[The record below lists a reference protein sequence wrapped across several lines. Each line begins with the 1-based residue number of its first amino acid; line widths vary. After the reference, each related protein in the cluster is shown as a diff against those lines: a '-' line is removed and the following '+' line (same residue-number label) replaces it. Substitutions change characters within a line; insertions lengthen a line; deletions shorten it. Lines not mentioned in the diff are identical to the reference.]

1 MLFRGLPFFCAH
13 PVNAPFKIL
22 HKQGKVIIITR
33 KIETGLLIHL
43 NSGPACYCE
52 GCVRVSFILLWGGRW
67 ETEVNNGLY
76 HNGHPHTYTKVRQPT
91 FPSTS
96 TSTSPSKPIHT
107 NNLWIRA
114 PSRLIKR
121 PFNPFYLGKH
131 LLRFVS
137 DHCEEVIWLEP
148 FSSTW
153 SSARTPL
160 IVSKWG
166 ECVPPVAV
174 RNVLSPSRRPRCD
187 VTMQAAVA
195 RYKTRRAT
203 GARGRFTPRGC
214 VKRAGRVHANSV
226 GQRWCSSYPTHPS
239 HTLGPKRSVP
249 MDPHSCEAWP
259 GDYWVYDS

>member
-1 MLFRGLPFFCAH
+1 M
-13 PVNAPFKIL
+13 
-22 HKQGKVIIITR
+22 
-33 KIETGLLIHL
+33 
-43 NSGPACYCE
+43 
-52 GCVRVSFILLWGGRW
+52 
-67 ETEVNNGLY
+67 
-76 HNGHPHTYTKVRQPT
+76 RQPT
-91 FPSTS
+91 FPS

-107 NNLWIRA
+107 NNLWVRA

-131 LLRFVS
+131 LYFDLWA
-137 DHCEEVIWLEP
+137 VIVKKLCDWNFFLLLSPLQERL
-148 FSSTW
+148 W
-153 SSARTPL
+153 SFR
-160 IVSKWG
+160 KG

-214 VKRAGRVHANSV
+214 VKRAGRVHANRV

-239 HTLGPKRSVP
+239 DTLAPKRSVP
-249 MDPHSCEAWP
+249 RDPHSCEAWP
-259 GDYWVYDS
+259 GGYWVYDS